1 MVNHGFT
8 KAALFM
14 SLGAFMLNTKNVY
27 MNSLQGLGR
36 SMPFT
41 SAAFV
46 IGGLSLIGVPGT
58 AGFISKWLL
67 LEAALESG
75 YWLVAIL
82 IIVSS
87 LFAVIY
93 IWKIIEVLYF
103 SEGSKSYSEVS
114 ALTLMPIWILALF
127 CIFLGINTSLTVDVA
142 NMAAEVLFK

>member
-1 MVNHGFT
+1 
-8 KAALFM
+8 
-14 SLGAFMLNTKNVY
+14 
-27 MNSLQGLGR
+27 
-36 SMPFT
+36 MPFT

-67 LEAALESG
+67 LEAAIETG
-75 YWLVAIL
+75 YWLIAIL
-82 IIVSS
+82 IVVSS

-103 SEGSKSYSEVS
+103 SERAGSYREVS
-114 ALTLMPIWILALF
+114 VLTLIPIWILALF

-142 NMAAEVLFK
+142 NIATEILFN

>member
-1 MVNHGFT
+1 
-8 KAALFM
+8 
-14 SLGAFMLNTKNVY
+14 MLNTKNVY
-27 MNSLQGLGR
+27 INSLQGLGR

-75 YWLVAIL
+75 YWLVAVL

-103 SEGSKSYSEVS
+103 SESSESYSEVNV
-114 ALTLMPIWILALF
+114 LTLTPIWILSFF

-142 NMAAEVLFK
+142 NMAAEILFR

>member
-1 MVNHGFT
+1 
-8 KAALFM
+8 
-14 SLGAFMLNTKNVY
+14 
-27 MNSLQGLGR
+27 
-36 SMPFT
+36 MPFT

-67 LEAALESG
+67 LEAALETG

-103 SEGSKSYSEVS
+103 SESSDSYREVNL
-114 ALTLMPIWILALF
+114 LTLTPIWILALF
-127 CIFLGINTSLTVDVA
+127 CVFFGINTSLTVDVA
-142 NMAAEVLFK
+142 NIAAETLFK

>member
-1 MVNHGFT
+1 
-8 KAALFM
+8 
-14 SLGAFMLNTKNVY
+14 MLKTRNVY

-67 LEAALESG
+67 LEASLESG

-103 SEGSKSYSEVS
+103 SESSESYNEVS
-114 ALTLMPIWILALF
+114 FLTLMPIWILALF

-142 NMAAEVLFK
+142 NMATEILFK